1 MKVWAVLGGGGWVG
15 SHLSQYLLLHDST
28 MRIVVVGRSPERAP
42 ELSLHRAI
50 DDARYEFHQIHLVSE
65 TERLLSLLDECKPE
79 VIVNLAA
86 QGEEASSWNQ
96 AWRYFETNTVA
107 LAKVVEALLG
117 AGWLRRWV
125 QIGSASVY
133 GTGTV
138 ASSEEAPL
146 AAGTPY
152 AVSKAAADL
161 YLQAV
166 RQVKQFPATI
176 LRPPGLYGAGQQV
189 FRVIPRAILSALL
202 GKRLPLHGGGAA
214 TKYYLHAEDLCRAIS
229 CVAESA
235 SPGPVY
241 NVGPTEGV
249 TIRAV
254 VEQIAQKVGVPFD
267 DLVESFPS
275 RGTHETQA
283 SLDSERIRREL
294 GWKPKVSLSQ
304 GLDETIAWMD
314 PRLEWLQ
321 QEPSEFALRA

>member
-1 MKVWAVLGGGGWVG
+1 MKVWAVLGGGGWLG
-15 SHLSQYLLLHDST
+15 SHLLRYLLRHDAT
-28 MRIVVVGRSPERAP
+28 VRIVVVGRSPERAP
-42 ELSLHRAI
+42 ELSLHRGI

-65 TERLLSLLDECKPE
+65 TDRLLSLLDKRKPD

-86 QGEEASSWNQ
+86 QGEEAASWSQ

-107 LAKVVEALLG
+107 LAKIVESLVG

-125 QIGSASVY
+125 QVGSASVY
-133 GTGTV
+133 GTGTE
-138 ASSEEAPL
+138 ASSEEAHL

-214 TKYYLHAEDLCRAIS
+214 TKYYLHAEDLCQAIS
-229 CVAESA
+229 RVAEAA
-235 SPGPVY
+235 SPGLVY

-249 TIRAV
+249 TVRTV

-267 DLVESFPS
+267 ELVELFPS
-275 RGTHETQA
+275 RGRHETQA

-294 GWKPKVSLSQ
+294 GWKPMIGLSQ
-304 GLDETIAWMD
+304 GLDETIAWMR

-321 QEPSEFALRA
+321 REPGEFALRG